1 MALRKRHWI
10 TRCKTVGFYQF
21 FFFVEEFIYI
31 IKGRFIRIES
41 KLNEIEE
48 DLFVSFFFGIY
59 ILFYFYKE
67 IRNKKDVF
75 LVDFLFSWIEQH
87 KGGFFYISIIPY
99 LNLLVKKKKWGEN
112 LRVNYNSFIQICP
125 ANEKTWKQYN

>member
-1 MALRKRHWI
+1 M
-10 TRCKTVGFYQF
+10 GFYQ

-75 LVDFLFSWIEQH
+75 LVDFLFSWIEQQ
-87 KGGFFYISIIPY
+87 KGGSSIY
-99 LNLLVKKKKWGEN
+99 L
-112 LRVNYNSFIQICP
+112 
-125 ANEKTWKQYN
+125 